1 MKVRS
6 TVAALVLCMLGP
18 TAEAFTAQRVPV
30 ERPPGM
36 AAAETSVLGDIGL
49 TGVITA
55 ATADTRFPEPGR
67 LVVFNRE
74 IVVLRSRL
82 LGRDP
87 SERVKAAADRIGQ
100 QVDRDV
106 YGEVTPEP
114 VSGGAFSVTL
124 GGKWMFFVLPA
135 DADPLAG
142 ETAETVARAAARQ
155 LASALAA
162 IREQRDLPRF
172 ARSVGITA
180 GALLLMFVAL
190 RANRRLARLGRVR
203 LRRAASRRALRVTVG
218 GLSILDR
225 VRLQRWIHWM
235 LVALSRSI
243 GIVLVYLWIVFSLRQ
258 FPFSRPWS
266 DRAGDFVLANA
277 QLAVQALLRSLP
289 GLLAIVLIAIVTRW
303 LARVSG
309 SFFALVEARRIAL
322 PWFHPDLAHPT
333 RRIATAVLWV
343 FAVVLAYPFIP
354 FSESVAFKG
363 VSILVGVMLSLGSSG
378 IVNQAMSG
386 LVLMYS
392 RALRA
397 GEFVRIGGVEGT
409 VTSLGILSTKIRT
422 LKGEEE
428 TIPNGVVVATSTTN
442 YSRLAGEHALLLYTS
457 VTIGYDTPWRQVHA
471 LLTLAAGRTAGLLPE
486 PRPFVLQRALS
497 DFYVEYQLNARLK
510 QPDERPGVLSR
521 LHENIQDLFNE
532 HGVQIMSPHY
542 LGDPVVPQ
550 LVPRDQFYAPPA
562 VPPAPPAEG

>member
-1 MKVRS
+1 MKVRIK
-6 TVAALVLCMLGP
+6 VAALVVCMLGA
-18 TAEAFTAQRVPV
+18 TAEASTAQRVPV
-30 ERPPGM
+30 EGSPGI
-36 AAAETSVLGDIGL
+36 AAAETSAVSLL
-49 TGVITA
+49 PAPAHLVI
-55 ATADTRFPEPGR
+55 
-67 LVVFNRE
+67 FNRE
-74 IVVLRSRL
+74 VAVLRGTL

-87 SERVKAAADRIGQ
+87 DERVKAAADRIEQ
-100 QVDRDV
+100 QVDQGV
-106 YGEVTPEP
+106 YGEVTTEP
-114 VSGGAFSVTL
+114 VSGGAFTVSL
-124 GGKWMFFVLPA
+124 GGKWMFYILPA

-142 ETAETVARAAARQ
+142 ETAEATAQAATRR

-162 IREQRDLPRF
+162 IREQRNLPGIV
-172 ARSVGITA
+172 RSVGITA
-180 GALLLMFVAL
+180 GALLLMLAAL
-190 RANRRLARLGRVR
+190 RANRRLARIGRVR
-203 LRRAASRRALRVTVG
+203 LRQAAAKRVTRLTVG

-225 VRLQRWIHWM
+225 VRLQRWMHW
-235 LVALSRSI
+235 LIIALSRTL

-266 DRAGDFVLANA
+266 ERAGGFVAGNA
-277 QLAVQALLRSLP
+277 QLGADALLRSLP
-289 GLLAIVLIAIVTRW
+289 GLLAIVVIVIVTRW
-303 LARVSG
+303 LTRAAG
-309 SFFALVEARRIAL
+309 SFFALVESRSIDL
-322 PWFHPDLAHPT
+322 PWFHPDLAQPT
-333 RRIATAVLWV
+333 RRIASAVLWI
-343 FAVVLAYPFIP
+343 FAAVLSYPFIP
-354 FSESVAFKG
+354 FSDSVAFKG

-397 GEFVRIGGVEGT
+397 GEFVRIGGIEGT

-428 TIPNGVVVATSTTN
+428 TIPNSVVVGTSTTN
-442 YSRLAGEHALLLYTS
+442 YSRLADGRPLLLYTA

-471 LLTLAAGRTAGLLPE
+471 LLVLAAERTAGLLLE

-497 DFYVEYQLNARLK
+497 DFFVEYQLNARLE
-510 QPDERPGVLSR
+510 QPHERPQVLSQ

-542 LGDPVVPQ
+542 LGDPVVPK
-550 LVPRDQFYAPPA
+550 LVPRDQIYAPPA